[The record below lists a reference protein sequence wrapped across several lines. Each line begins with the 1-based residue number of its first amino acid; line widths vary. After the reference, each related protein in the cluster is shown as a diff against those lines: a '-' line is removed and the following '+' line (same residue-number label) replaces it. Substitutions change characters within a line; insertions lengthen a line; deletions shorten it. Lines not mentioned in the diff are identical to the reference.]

1 MKEMAITFYPK
12 NERLHNQLANENQG
26 WYLVLT
32 NRLLLRL
39 KAMACSL
46 QLDCQLEC

>member
-1 MKEMAITFYPK
+1 LVNT
-12 NERLHNQLANENQG
+12 NQG
-26 WYLVLT
+26 WYLVLI